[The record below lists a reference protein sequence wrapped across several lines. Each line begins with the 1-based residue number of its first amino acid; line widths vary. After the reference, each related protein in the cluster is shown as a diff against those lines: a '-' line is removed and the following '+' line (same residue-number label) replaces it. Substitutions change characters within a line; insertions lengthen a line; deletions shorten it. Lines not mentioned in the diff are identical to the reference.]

1 MAAEKQR
8 ARIKEEKVAAEKLA
22 RRQAEA
28 DKASGAE
35 KVGSGSAAIS
45 VRRLKLTHRPR
56 AFGEGKLTEEG

>member
-1 MAAEKQR
+1 MKEEKLAAEKQR

-35 KVGSGSAAIS
+35 KVSNICSAS
-45 VRRLKLTHRPR
+45 
-56 AFGEGKLTEEG
+56 